1 MKKFIEVKFW
11 EHPFPDEPQER
22 FESKM
27 LINADYILKIEGGF
41 LFDYADRDYSL
52 VNEEEVIA
60 QLKQL

>member
-1 MKKFIEVKFW
+1 MEKFIEVKFW
-11 EHPFPDEPQER
+11 EWPFPNEPKEKV
-22 FESKM
+22 ESTM

-41 LFDYADRDYSL
+41 LFDYADRDYNL